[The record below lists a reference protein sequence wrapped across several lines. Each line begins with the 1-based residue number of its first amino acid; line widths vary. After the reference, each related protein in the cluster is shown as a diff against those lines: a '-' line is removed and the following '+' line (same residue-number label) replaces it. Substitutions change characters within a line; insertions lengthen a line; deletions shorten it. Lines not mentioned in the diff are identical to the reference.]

1 MTSDT
6 SKKIIKYLFAAALL
20 LLLSDLVLEKL
31 YPEAYKGTITVS
43 NEEAD
48 SVFQTILI
56 TYGIEDQWLS
66 RKGEKYTVRIPVDV
80 PAELIM
86 LDLSEYYRDK
96 NAVVSSKELVKG
108 TRSLMELNSAGETVL
123 SAEFI
128 YEKNIKRKISTLAFI
143 LLNINRLN
151 ENEIS
156 GLLALT
162 DNYTVALDPSTKNR
176 DMSYLLKGKGKEYS
190 LIINNNISEL
200 KYRLDDKFS
209 DKKLTITIESI
220 TAHFP
225 EAVYFILDDIPV
237 IYSQRVDDLLHKE
250 FDKRKMKYKYL
261 KEFKQIRNISS
272 PEEFREYINVHGDQ
286 VFTIDASEFLKY
298 KDELKTLRKRGIKV
312 SNLSALVL

>member
-1 MTSDT
+1 
-6 SKKIIKYLFAAALL
+6 
-20 LLLSDLVLEKL
+20 
-31 YPEAYKGTITVS
+31 
-43 NEEAD
+43 
-48 SVFQTILI
+48 
-56 TYGIEDQWLS
+56 
-66 RKGEKYTVRIPVDV
+66 
-80 PAELIM
+80 
-86 LDLSEYYRDK
+86 
-96 NAVVSSKELVKG
+96 
-108 TRSLMELNSAGETVL
+108 MELNSAGETVL

-128 YEKNIKRKISTLAFI
+128 YDKNIKRKISTLAFI